1 MANKKSKKEPF
12 QWERF
17 IAAKKRAKISIT
29 KLGSKDDGIGWSEK
43 TIRRAKA
50 DGEISPEILEAL
62 AKRLDID
69 PDYLRGKYDHFYDL
83 IADGFEEKQREI
95 YLKKMLDPGRYPYYM
110 GKNQV
115 KLYEGYMDGIL
126 MLHGISNRQYDELS
140 PEKRKAFQIDIER
153 AVGAVIEKYF
163 ECDGRGQSGIPDLY
177 SLEAQIECDEPDQP
191 EEPDAGAFF
200 GYKDRFSE
208 REYNDK

>member
-1 MANKKSKKEPF
+1 M
-12 QWERF
+12 
-17 IAAKKRAKISIT
+17 
-29 KLGSKDDGIGWSEK
+29 
-43 TIRRAKA
+43 
-50 DGEISPEILEAL
+50 
-62 AKRLDID
+62 
-69 PDYLRGKYDHFYDL
+69 RGKYDHFYDL

-177 SLEAQIECDEPDQP
+177 SLVNISLNISTKAISAIGMFLKNCVHEVKA
-191 EEPDAGAFF
+191 
-200 GYKDRFSE
+200 ST
-208 REYNDK
+208 

>member
-95 YLKKMLDPGRYPYYM
+95 YLKKMLDPGRLY
-110 GKNQV
+110 GKESSKTV
-115 KLYEGYMDGIL
+115 
-126 MLHGISNRQYDELS
+126 
-140 PEKRKAFQIDIER
+140 
-153 AVGAVIEKYF
+153 
-163 ECDGRGQSGIPDLY
+163 
-177 SLEAQIECDEPDQP
+177 
-191 EEPDAGAFF
+191 
-200 GYKDRFSE
+200 
-208 REYNDK
+208 

>member
-17 IAAKKRAKISIT
+17 LAAKRRAKISIT

-69 PDYLRGKYDHFYDL
+69 PGYLRGKYDHFYDL
-83 IADGFEEKQREI
+83 IADGFDEKQREI
-95 YLKKMLDPGRYPYYM
+95 YLKKMLDPGRYPYYI
-110 GKNQV
+110 GANQI

-140 PEKRKAFQIDIER
+140 PEKRKAFQIDIEK
-153 AVGAVIEKYF
+153 AVGTVIEKYF

-177 SLEAQIECDEPDQP
+177 SLEAQIECYEPEQP
-191 EEPDAGAFF
+191 EEPNDRTFF

-208 REYNDK
+208 RIQ

>member
-17 IAAKKRAKISIT
+17 LAAKRRAKISIT

-83 IADGFEEKQREI
+83 IADGFDEKQREI
-95 YLKKMLDPGRYPYYM
+95 YLKKMLDPGRYPYYI
-110 GKNQV
+110 GANQI

-140 PEKRKAFQIDIER
+140 PEKRKAFQIDIEK
-153 AVGAVIEKYF
+153 AVGTVIEKYF

-177 SLEAQIECDEPDQP
+177 SLEAQIECYEPEQP
-191 EEPDAGAFF
+191 EEPNDRTFF

-208 REYNDK
+208 RIQ

>member
-1 MANKKSKKEPF
+1 MDSALCKQEAGNYIEKQRYELIVLDVNLPDGNGFDFCKEVKERCPETAVIFLTAN
-12 QWERF
+12 
-17 IAAKKRAKISIT
+17 
-29 KLGSKDDGIGWSEK
+29 
-43 TIRRAKA
+43 
-50 DGEISPEILEAL
+50 
-62 AKRLDID
+62 
-69 PDYLRGKYDHFYDL
+69 DHFYDL

-153 AVGAVIEKYF
+153 AVGAVIEKY
-163 ECDGRGQSGIPDLY
+163 L
-177 SLEAQIECDEPDQP
+177 SLIHI
-191 EEPDAGAFF
+191 
-200 GYKDRFSE
+200 
-208 REYNDK
+208 

>member
-17 IAAKKRAKISIT
+17 LAAKRRAKISIT

-50 DGEISPEILEAL
+50 DGKISPEILETL

-83 IADGFEEKQREI
+83 IADGFDEKQREI
-95 YLKKMLDPGRYPYYM
+95 YLKKMLDPGRYPYYR
-110 GKNQV
+110 GKNQI

-140 PEKRKAFQIDIER
+140 PEKRKAFQIDIEK
-153 AVGAVIEKYF
+153 AVGTVIEKYF

-177 SLEAQIECDEPDQP
+177 SLEAQIECYEPEQP
-191 EEPDAGAFF
+191 EEPNDRTFF

>member
-95 YLKKMLDPGRYPYYM
+95 YLKKMLDPGRYSYYM

-163 ECDGRGQSGIPDLY
+163 ECDAGDRVGF
-177 SLEAQIECDEPDQP
+177 QICIL
-191 EEPDAGAFF
+191 
-200 GYKDRFSE
+200 
-208 REYNDK
+208 

>member
-17 IAAKKRAKISIT
+17 LAAKRRAKISIT

-50 DGEISPEILEAL
+50 DGKISPEILEAL

-83 IADGFEEKQREI
+83 IADGFDEKQREI
-95 YLKKMLDPGRYPYYM
+95 YLKKMLDPGRYPYYR
-110 GKNQV
+110 GKNQI

-153 AVGAVIEKYF
+153 AVGVVIEKYF

-177 SLEAQIECDEPDQP
+177 SLEAQIECYEPDQP
-191 EEPDAGAFF
+191 EKPNDRTFF